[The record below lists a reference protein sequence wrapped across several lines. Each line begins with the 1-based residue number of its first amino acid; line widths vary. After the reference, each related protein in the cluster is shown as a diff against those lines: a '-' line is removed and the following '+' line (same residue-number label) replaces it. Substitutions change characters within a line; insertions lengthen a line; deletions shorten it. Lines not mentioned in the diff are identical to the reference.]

1 MAIEDGIE
9 RRRLR
14 PLLSMLAVAAM
25 LAAGARG
32 VAEQT
37 GLSQADAA
45 LQAGRVDAAMTILN
59 GLPPPDGKSALA
71 HNLRCRVLFALEQW
85 NDAAIECQQAVSLDG
100 QNAIYHLWLARALG
114 EKADVAPFWQ
124 AYGLAK
130 RARMEFEQA
139 VKLDP
144 RNAEA
149 LADLGEFYNEA
160 PGVVGGGTDKAQGV
174 AVRLERIDPAR
185 AHELRAGIAEQN
197 RDVATAEREMR
208 EAIAASPHPAFQWM
222 RLASFY
228 RKYKK
233 WAQMESAVE
242 SGRAAAERDRHAGVA
257 LFNGASVL
265 IEAHRNPALAVRMLH
280 DYLTSP
286 TQTEEGPTFVAHVWL
301 ARLAKQQG
309 DLAGA
314 GRERDAALALAS
326 TYKPARDLSLTLDA
340 HS

>member
-1 MAIEDGIE
+1 
-9 RRRLR
+9 
-14 PLLSMLAVAAM
+14 LSVLAAATM

-32 VAEQT
+32 MAERA
-37 GLSQADAA
+37 GLAEANAA
-45 LQAGRVDAAMTILN
+45 LQAGRADAAMTILN
-59 GLPPPDGKSALA
+59 GLPAPDGNSATA

-85 NDAAIECQQAVSLDG
+85 NDAAVECQQAVTLDG
-100 QNAIYHLWLARALG
+100 QNAMYHLWLARSLG
-114 EKADVAPFWQ
+114 EKADGAPFWQ

-174 AVRLERIDPAR
+174 AARLDRIDPAR

-197 RDVATAEREMR
+197 RDFVTAEREMR
-208 EAIAASPHPAFQWM
+208 AAIAESPHPAFQWM

-233 WAQMESAVE
+233 WTAMESAVE

-265 IEAHRNPALAVRMLH
+265 IEARRNPALAVRMLH
-280 DYLTSP
+280 DYLASP

-309 DLAGA
+309 DTAA
-314 GRERDAALALAS
+314 ADRERDAALAEAS
-326 TYKPARDLSLTLDA
+326 TYKPARDLNLLLDA